1 MTTTTYLSKSS
12 LPFNVTGMSV
22 SDNLEILQIS
32 QDNGFDGSIELNPSC
47 PDVPGKPQAV
57 PYEFELTKEILT

>member
-1 MTTTTYLSKSS
+1 
-12 LPFNVTGMSV
+12 MSV